1 MTDHSATITLATE
14 LISRASVTP
23 EDAGCQPLMCE
34 RLETIGFKV
43 THLRF
48 GNIDNFWAVHGESGP
63 ILAFAGHT
71 DVVPT
76 GPIEQWASHPFKPEI
91 RDGMLYGRGAADMKG
106 SLAAMVVACENF
118 VAQHPNH
125 SGRIA
130 FLITADE
137 EGIAINGDRKSVV

>member
-1 MTDHSATITLATE
+1 MTDHSATIALATD

-34 RLETIGFKV
+34 RLEAVGFDV

-48 GNIDNFWAVHGESGP
+48 EEVDNFWAVHGESGP

-76 GPIEQWASHPFKPEI
+76 GPVEE
-91 RDGMLYGRGAADMKG
+91 L
-106 SLAAMVVACENF
+106 SLI
-118 VAQHPNH
+118 H
-125 SGRIA
+125 I
-130 FLITADE
+130 
-137 EGIAINGDRKSVV
+137 